1 MEEFSQYLFDYGAIN
16 KSLEVIDLSVWFYHT
31 VFKPCCKTMLMAFLV
46 ALFAGSDEVR
56 EVCNVREA
64 HATVGSRANLCHCLY
79 VQLFKQ

>member
-1 MEEFSQYLFDYGAIN
+1 
-16 KSLEVIDLSVWFYHT
+16 
-31 VFKPCCKTMLMAFLV
+31 MLMAFLV